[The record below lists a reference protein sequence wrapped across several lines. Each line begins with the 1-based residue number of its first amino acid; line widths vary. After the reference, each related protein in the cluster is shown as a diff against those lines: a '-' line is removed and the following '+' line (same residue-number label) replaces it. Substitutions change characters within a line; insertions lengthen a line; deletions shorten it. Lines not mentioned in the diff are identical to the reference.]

1 MSSNATKTLEKPLYL
16 WLLGVYPII
25 HIYSL
30 NLGLVIDHE
39 VGTSLLVKLAAT
51 TIAFVLTNVFVR
63 NKQKTALMLSILSI
77 CFSFSGH
84 LYTLVFIPRSLFIWT
99 LMILIATVC
108 AMAMVYRIGSRYS
121 LVRVASA
128 ANLIVLALLASPTLQ
143 ILSSFTTASTFVQLE
158 IASQPIALNDVSK
171 VLESSRPDIYYI
183 IPDAYPSD
191 SWLQDAMNFD
201 NSAFTRALEDRGVVI
216 ADHAQSNYGATLH
229 SLASILNMQYYDSNP
244 TNLQDLDYLRLSV
257 ADNKVAQQ
265 LQQLGYTYIQL
276 LSGFLLPSSIADINR
291 DFTPSGTVDIEVN
304 VQDLSTANLKTQS
317 ESTESTKLLIDRRS
331 SYKQSFI
338 SLYVDTTLLRIV
350 NSQLDKLLKRDE
362 LMPYH
367 VNDAERFLATVDH
380 VRSITDM
387 SEATFAII
395 HLIKPHAPT
404 VFDEQGEI
412 IRRILEPSPEEWFG
426 ELEFINSKF
435 LETID
440 NILANSQNQPV
451 IIFQA
456 DHGSTYGNPR
466 AEGNRPIHFD
476 AYAAFYVPDSHSLSL
491 PQPYTLINT
500 FPLIFNAV
508 FGSDYELQPDR
519 LIELSIGYDTPFKQ
533 ADVTDTF
540 LRF

>member
-1 MSSNATKTLEKPLYL
+1 M
-16 WLLGVYPII
+16 
-25 HIYSL
+25 
-30 NLGLVIDHE
+30 
-39 VGTSLLVKLAAT
+39 LAAT

-84 LYTLVFIPRSLFIWT
+84 LYTLFFIPRSLFIWT
-99 LMILIATVC
+99 LMILIATFC
-108 AMAMVYRIGSRYS
+108 AMAMVYRISSRYS
-121 LVRVASA
+121 LVQVTLT
-128 ANLIVLALLASPTLQ
+128 ANLIVLALLASPTFQ
-143 ILSSFTTASTFVQLE
+143 ILGSLTTASTFVQLD
-158 IASQPIALNDVSK
+158 IANQDIAVSDVPK
-171 VLESSRPDIYYI
+171 VLDASSRPDIYYI

-191 SWLQDAMNFD
+191 SWLQDAMNYD
-201 NSAFTRALEDRGVVI
+201 NSAFTRALEDRGFIV

-229 SLASILNMQYYDSNP
+229 SLASVLNMQYYDSNP

-276 LSGFLLPSSIADINR
+276 LSGFLIPSSIADINR

-304 VQDLSTANLKTQS
+304 EQDLSTANLKTQS
-317 ESTESTKLLIDRRS
+317 ELTESTKLLIDRRS

-367 VNDAERFLATVDH
+367 VNDARRFLATVDH
-380 VRSITDM
+380 ARSITDM

-404 VFDEQGEI
+404 VFDKQGEI

-426 ELEFINSKF
+426 ELEYINSIF
-435 LETID
+435 LEMFD
-440 NILANSQNQPV
+440 SILANSRNQPV

-456 DHGSTYGNPR
+456 DHGSNYGNPR
-466 AEGNRPIHFD
+466 TENNRIIHFD
-476 AYAAFYVPDSHSLSL
+476 PYVAYYLPDAYSIEL
-491 PQPYTLINT
+491 PRPYTLINT

-508 FGSDYELQPDR
+508 FGTDYELRQDR
-519 LIELSIGYDTPFKQ
+519 LIEVLTGFDSPF
-533 ADVTDTF
+533 AHEVVTDKF
-540 LRF
+540 LRN